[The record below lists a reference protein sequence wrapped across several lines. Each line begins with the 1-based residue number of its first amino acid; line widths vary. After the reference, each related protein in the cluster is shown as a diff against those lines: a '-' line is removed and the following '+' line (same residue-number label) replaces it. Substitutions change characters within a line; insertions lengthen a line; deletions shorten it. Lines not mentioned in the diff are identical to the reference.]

1 VPQGEEQM
9 QAITQQVYGDFDTL
23 EVSDQPIPTP
33 QGDEVLIR
41 VHAASIN
48 AADWLLMRGEPYI
61 IRLAFGLRG
70 PRVAIRGRDVAG
82 TVEAVGPSAQT
93 LSVGDE
99 VYGEVSAGSFAQY
112 TVASETV
119 LARKPRTV
127 SFEQAAA
134 VPVAATTALQAIRDA
149 AKVTPGD
156 RVLVNGAS
164 GGVGSFAVQLA
175 KAFGGDVTAVCS
187 ARNAEQARVLGADK
201 VIDYRT
207 DNFTTAADRY
217 DAIID
222 LVGNHSLREYRRV
235 LEPKGTLVLAS
246 GTGGRVFGPLGR
258 MLAAVIQGAFT
269 RQRFAPLASSPRSAD
284 LDVLRELID
293 AGTLVVSIEKTYPL
307 IETAEALRHFGQ
319 QHAQGKIVIAVLQ

>member
-1 VPQGEEQM
+1 M
-9 QAITQQVYGDFDTL
+9 QAITQQVYGDSDTL

-33 QGDEVLIR
+33 RGDEVLIR

-48 AADWLLMRGEPYI
+48 AADWLLMRGEPYM

-70 PRVAIRGRDVAG
+70 PRVAIKGRDVAG
-82 TVEAVGPSAQT
+82 TVEAVGPST
-93 LSVGDE
+93 RHLVVGDE

-119 LARKPRTV
+119 LARKPRTAT
-127 SFEQAAA
+127 FEQAAA

-149 AKVTPGD
+149 AKVKPGD

-187 ARNAEQARVLGADK
+187 TRNAAQARVLGANK

-207 DNFTTAADRY
+207 SNFTTTADRY
-217 DAIID
+217 DVIID
-222 LVGNHSLREYRRV
+222 LVGNHSLHEYRRV
-235 LEPKGTLVLAS
+235 LTPKGTLVLAS
-246 GTGGRVFGPLGR
+246 GTGGRVLGPLGR

-269 RQRFAPLASSPRSAD
+269 SQRLVPLASSPRSAD

-293 AGTLVVSIEKTYPL
+293 AGTLTASIEKTYRL
-307 IETAEALRHFGQ
+307 TETAAALRYFGE
-319 QHAQGKIVIAVLQ
+319 QHAQGKIVITVIV